1 MAKQAEVFAFD
12 DQTKNLW
19 WVLVV
24 TGVLSVIFGF
34 VAIIWPGITVG
45 VLALLLAVYIGVQ
58 GVVDIVGGIRRFSSG
73 VFAAMLVLLL
83 GLLQLGVAV
92 FLLSNIGSGLAI
104 MTLTLVIALS
114 FIIRGIFLV
123 VVSFTDPDM
132 RAARWLNVVMGA
144 LAILAG
150 LVIIWY
156 PGPATLAWVW
166 VVGFFALVSG
176 AIQIAL
182 GFSAKE
188 ALEKSKK

>member
-45 VLALLLAVYIGVQ
+45 VLALLLAVYIGVL
-58 GVVDIVGGIRRFSSG
+58 GVTDIVGGIRRFSSG
-73 VFAAMLVLLL
+73 VFAAVLVLLL
-83 GLLQLGVAV
+83 GLLQLGVSV

-114 FIIRGIFLV
+114 FIVRGVFLV

-132 RAARWLNVVMGA
+132 RATRWLNVVMGA

-150 LVIIWY
+150 LVVIWY

-182 GFSAKE
+182 GFTAKE
-188 ALEKSKK
+188 ALDKTKK